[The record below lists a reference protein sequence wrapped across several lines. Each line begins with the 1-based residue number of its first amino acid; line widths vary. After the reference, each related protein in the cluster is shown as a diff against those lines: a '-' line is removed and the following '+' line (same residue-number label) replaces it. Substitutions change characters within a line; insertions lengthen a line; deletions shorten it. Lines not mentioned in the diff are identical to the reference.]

1 MKNKS
6 MWRGL
11 FKEVSGT
18 VLNGAIVYALTDM
31 SLWASAFF
39 GFVITT
45 TFLNRSRF
53 DSIEE
58 QLTVSQ
64 ARLACADLKI
74 AALENEVRE
83 ICDRRN

>member
-1 MKNKS
+1 
-6 MWRGL
+6 MWGEL
-11 FKEVSGT
+11 SKEALGTVVSGA
-18 VLNGAIVYALTDM
+18 LVYALTDM

-58 QLTVSQ
+58 QLTFSQ
-64 ARLACADLKI
+64 TELVNADLKI
-74 AALENEVRE
+74 ATLENEVSILRE
-83 ICDRRN
+83 RGN